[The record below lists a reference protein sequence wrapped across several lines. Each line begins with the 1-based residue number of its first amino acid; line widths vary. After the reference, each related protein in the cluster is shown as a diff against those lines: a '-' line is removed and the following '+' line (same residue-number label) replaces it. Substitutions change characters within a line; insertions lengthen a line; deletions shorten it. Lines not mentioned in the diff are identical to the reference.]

1 MSAVFYL
8 VVAAML
14 AVALAVVLIPLVR
27 HGRREGRPR
36 GVFGTAAVVGV
47 LLPVASVALYLLV
60 GTPATV
66 AGVAPAHEMTV
77 DEAMAG
83 LDARVH
89 AHPDDVQAWL
99 MLGQARSMLKQ
110 PAPARDAYEAAL
122 KADPSNPSAMVGWA
136 EADSLA
142 RGDHRIEGRAF
153 DLLQQA
159 AAREPANQ
167 RALWLLGIAQFQH
180 EQFTQAAATWR
191 QLQPLLD
198 PDTNVARAVTEQI
211 AVAEKRATQAGSH

>member
-1 MSAVFYL
+1 VSAVFYL

-14 AVALAVVLIPLVR
+14 GVALAVVLIPLVR

-47 LLPVASVALYLLV
+47 LMPVASVALYLLV

-66 AGVAPAHEMTV
+66 AGVTPAHEMTV

-83 LDARVH
+83 LEARVH

-122 KADPSNPSAMVGWA
+122 KADPGNASAMVGWA

-142 RGDHRIEGRAF
+142 R
-153 DLLQQA
+153 
-159 AAREPANQ
+159 
-167 RALWLLGIAQFQH
+167 QFQH

-198 PDTNVARAVTEQI
+198 PDSNVARAVTEQI